1 MSVQTNA
8 SEQRLLQALDQFHR
22 TKWNDQPTVGGC
34 KPSEIRVL
42 FCIKNGI
49 KNGAKPGAPM
59 KVSEISK
66 RMHVTS
72 PTITQLL
79 NSMEPNGLV
88 ERQIDPD
95 DRRSVGIKLTEKGE
109 WVTERA
115 WEGFLTALRGLIEY
129 LGEEDSEQLADLLF
143 KVLRYVE
150 ERQTDVNQPH
160 WSESRNEEL

>member
-8 SEQRLLQALDQFHR
+8 TAQKLLQALDQFHR
-22 TKWNDQPTVGGC
+22 AKWHEQQTFAGC

-42 FCIKNGI
+42 FCIKNGS
-49 KNGAKPGAPM
+49 KPGLPM

-66 RMHVTS
+66 LMHVTS

-79 NSMEPNGLV
+79 NSLEPNGLV
-88 ERQIDPD
+88 ERQSDPE
-95 DRRSVGIKLTEKGE
+95 DRRSVGIRLTEKGE

-115 WEGFLTALRGLIEY
+115 WEGFLTALQGLIEY
-129 LGEEDSEQLADLLF
+129 LGEEDSERLADLLF
-143 KVLRYVE
+143 KVLRYIE
-150 ERQTDVNQPH
+150 ERHASEFDSR

>member
-1 MSVQTNA
+1 MSVQMNA
-8 SEQRLLQALDQFHR
+8 TAQKLLQALDQFHR
-22 TKWNDQPTVGGC
+22 AKWHEQGTYAGC

-42 FCIKNGI
+42 FCIKNGT
-49 KNGAKPGAPM
+49 KSGAPM

-66 RMHVTS
+66 YMHVTS

-79 NSMEPNGLV
+79 NSLEPNGFV
-88 ERQIDPD
+88 ERQIDPE

-115 WEGFLTALRGLIEY
+115 WEGFLTALQGMIDY
-129 LGEEDSEQLADLLF
+129 LGEEDSERLADLLF
-143 KVLRYVE
+143 KVLRYIE
-150 ERQTDVNQPH
+150 ERQTSAHQAH

>member
-1 MSVQTNA
+1 MSVQMDTTA
-8 SEQRLLQALDQFHR
+8 QKLLQALDQFHR
-22 TKWNDQPTVGGC
+22 MKWHEQETYAGC

-42 FCIKNGI
+42 FCIKNGT
-49 KNGAKPGAPM
+49 KAGAPM

-66 RMHVTS
+66 QMHVTS

-79 NSMEPNGLV
+79 NSLEPNGFV

-109 WVTERA
+109 WLTERA
-115 WEGFLTALRGLIEY
+115 WEGFLATLQGLIDY
-129 LGEEDSEQLADLLF
+129 LGEEDSERLADLLS
-143 KVLRYVE
+143 KVLRYIE
-150 ERQTDVNQPH
+150 NRQASAHQAH

>member
-22 TKWNDQPTVGGC
+22 TRWHDQATVGGC

-42 FCIKNGI
+42 FCIKNG
-49 KNGAKPGAPM
+49 AKPGAPM

-66 RMHVTS
+66 QMHVTS

-79 NSMEPNGLV
+79 NSLEPNGLV

-95 DRRSVGIKLTEKGE
+95 DRRSVGIKLTVKGE

-115 WEGFLTALRGLIEY
+115 WEGFLTTLRGLIEY

-143 KVLRYVE
+143 KMLRYIE
-150 ERQTDVNQPH
+150 EKQASVNQSH
-160 WSESRNEEL
+160 WGESRNEEL

>member
-1 MSVQTNA
+1 MSVQMDATA
-8 SEQRLLQALDQFHR
+8 QKLLQALDQFHR
-22 TKWNDQPTVGGC
+22 ARWHEQETYAGC

-42 FCIKNGI
+42 FCIKH
-49 KNGAKPGAPM
+49 GAKPGSPM

-66 RMHVTS
+66 YMHVTS

-79 NSMEPNGLV
+79 NSLEPNGFV
-88 ERQIDPD
+88 ERQIDPE

-115 WEGFLTALRGLIEY
+115 WEGFLTALQGMIDY
-129 LGEEDSEQLADLLF
+129 LGEEDSERLADLLF
-143 KVLRYVE
+143 KVLRYLE
-150 ERQTDVNQPH
+150 GRQDSVHQAH